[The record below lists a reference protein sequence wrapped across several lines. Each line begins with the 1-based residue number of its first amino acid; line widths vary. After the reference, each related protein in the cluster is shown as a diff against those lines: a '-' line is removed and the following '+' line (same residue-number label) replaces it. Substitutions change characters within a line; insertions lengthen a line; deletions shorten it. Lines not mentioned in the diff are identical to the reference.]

1 MKNLSREDF
10 NEQIALPNVPI
21 PVDSMAYLYSR
32 TIAAPA
38 PLSGVSQGEIQTAH
52 GAYAGNGKRPIL
64 TPKGQVDVE
73 SR

>member
-21 PVDSMAYLYSR
+21 PVDSMAYLYPHHR
-32 TIAAPA
+32 RRPRCPA
-38 PLSGVSQGEIQTAH
+38 SVKGSIQTAH

-64 TPKGQVDVE
+64 TPKGQADV
-73 SR
+73 